1 METFSQQVDRQIP
14 LKRMQN
20 VRLDS
25 VDCII
30 CEMEITLRL
39 DDKDC
44 LRFSKRLLKGTAKKG
59 TWNFYGSEEAEEK
72 FKLLAYRKIIEI
84 FLYLTER
91 PFEYIFIQV
100 SLITDFAR

>member
-44 LRFSKRLLKGTAKKG
+44 LRFSKRLLKRRVKKG
-59 TWNFYGSEEAEEK
+59 AWNSYGLDEAEEK
-72 FKLLAYRKIIEI
+72 FKPLAYRKIIQK
-84 FLYLTER
+84 FLY
-91 PFEYIFIQV
+91 
-100 SLITDFAR
+100 